1 MADWGVGAGKFV
13 PKSNGHACHAMPQPF
28 CFLAILLG
36 QENEAD
42 GALLLN
48 WTFLVN
54 FFIGESSHWKTLFV
68 AVALKILLYLFLTH
82 SSLLLIRLGSIQK
95 TLGHSR
101 LIDGAG
107 HISDCELRPAS

>member
-1 MADWGVGAGKFV
+1 MEQLLGIKRKEMAERVWLIGELGQG
-13 PKSNGHACHAMPQPF
+13 SSCQNQMGMHAMPQPF

-36 QENEAD
+36 QEKEAD

-68 AVALKILLYLFLTH
+68 AVALKILLYLFLNH
-82 SSLLLIRLGSIQK
+82 SSLLLK
-95 TLGHSR
+95 HCVT
-101 LIDGAG
+101 
-107 HISDCELRPAS
+107 